1 MCSCSQKF
9 ELGLT
14 FKFSNYC
21 FLKFVLN
28 LPTIL
33 KIVPTFPNYSGL
45 FSIIHVSMIA
55 KHKESAI

>member
-14 FKFSNYC
+14 FKFFNYS

-28 LPTIL
+28 LPIIL
-33 KIVPTFPNYSGL
+33 KIIPTFPNYSWL
-45 FSIIHVSMIA
+45 FSKIHVMVV